1 MERTPSDK
9 HAVGDVMEPFEFS
22 VTRELNEQY
31 LFAVEDF
38 HPRYVS
44 ETAAGPPQVH
54 PALLLNMSNI
64 PRSPSFFLSPG
75 LSAIH
80 TQEECQFIRPGRVGG
95 RFRVS
100 WVVRQ
105 AYEKR
110 GRPYRV
116 YEAQI
121 VDEGGRTIINRTITA
136 TYASA
141 EMEIKERGS

>member
-1 MERTPSDK
+1 MERRPSDK
-9 HAVGDVMEPFEFS
+9 HEVGDVMEPFEFS
-22 VTRELNEQY
+22 VTPELNEQY

-38 HPRYVS
+38 HPRYLG
-44 ETAAGPPQVH
+44 ETAGRPQVH

-64 PRSPSFFLSPG
+64 TRSPSFFLSPG

-80 TQEECQFIRPGRVGG
+80 TQEECQFMRPAYVGR

-100 WVVRQ
+100 WVVLQ
-105 AYEKR
+105 AYAKR

-121 VDEGGRTIINRTITA
+121 SDEDGVAVIRRTITA

-141 EMEIKERGS
+141 DMQIKEKGS

>member
-44 ETAAGPPQVH
+44 DTAPQVH
-54 PALLLNMSNI
+54 PALLLSMSNI

-80 TQEECQFIRPGRVGG
+80 TQEECQFVRPGRVGG

-121 VDEGGRTIINRTITA
+121 VDGDGRTIMKRTITA

-141 EMEIKERGS
+141 EMEIKEKDS